1 MHLILLILSNTF
13 VKFQSDTSDTVR
25 EFAGLEDWVPLLV
38 VLEVFNQRVATQAEG
53 VEVTAEATDH
63 FVAQYLAGQLQWT
76 ELSAELQQ
84 VPAADDVI
92 QQCGG
97 S

>member
-1 MHLILLILSNTF
+1 LFFEHI
-13 VKFQSDTSDTVR
+13 VHFQSDTSDTVR

-53 VEVTAEATDH
+53 VEVTAEMTNH
-63 FVAQYLAGQLQWT
+63 FIAQYLTGQLQWT
-76 ELSAELQQ
+76 ELATELQQ
-84 VPAADDVI
+84 APASSVI
-92 QQCGG
+92 EQCG